1 MRWRGFTLLEL
12 LAVIIVIG
20 ILAAIALP
28 NFTPM
33 REKTL
38 DKEAQAS
45 LRLVLAAQKIYRME
59 STFYF
64 PHSTYGGAVDNT
76 VINQFLKLELPTVGN
91 RAWDY
96 ITTAGPPACAQG
108 TRLGD
113 DNRTWRQRS
122 TENDALKN
130 QSCP

>member
-33 REKTL
+33 KEKAL
-38 DKEAQAS
+38 DKESQAS
-45 LRLVLAAQKIYRME
+45 LRLILAAQKIYRME
-59 STFYF
+59 NAFYF
-64 PHSTYGGAVDNT
+64 PHTTYGGAVDNT
-76 VINQFLKLELPTVGN
+76 VINQNLKLELPTVAT

-96 ITTAGPPACAQG
+96 TGTSDPCAQA
-108 TRLGD
+108 TRKDD
-113 DNRTWRQRS
+113 DNRIWHLTPADTSQVA
-122 TENDALKN
+122 NA
-130 QSCP
+130 CP